1 MFFHLG
7 STDDNTQANGKSLAY
22 GNRRYTVNFNQSVTV
37 YITRGSAF
45 LCSGW
50 LIYRCMHE
58 ESDAN
63 IIRSL
68 EDG

>member
-50 LIYRCMHE
+50 L
-58 ESDAN
+58 N
-63 IIRSL
+63 LSL
-68 EDG
+68 HA